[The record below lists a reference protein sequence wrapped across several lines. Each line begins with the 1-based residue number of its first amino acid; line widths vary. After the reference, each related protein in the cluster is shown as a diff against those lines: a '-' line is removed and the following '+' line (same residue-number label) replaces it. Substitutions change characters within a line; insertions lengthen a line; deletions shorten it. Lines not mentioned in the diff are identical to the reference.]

1 MVSSQYV
8 PSRQSNA
15 PQMLAGSG
23 HHPVYPPNRGPQ
35 NKAPGCALDGNDR
48 QSIGSRVLF
57 HIAHALRT
65 SSGHISSQILPPGN
79 EAFSSD
85 PCLWG
90 PHLPAVSLLL
100 KHTRYR
106 PAPRP
111 SHNVPRVATS
121 DTRRF
126 SGRPVFLAHP
136 VQSDTRSHCDTIAC
150 GRDIHILAR
159 AHLRRTLFQ
168 VLRLSVHCRV
178 SSL

>member
-1 MVSSQYV
+1 MTGSEQLHLVPCYPCGYTDDNAASCCDRCRVYSRGHMVSSQYV
-8 PSRQSNA
+8 PSSQSNA

-65 SSGHISSQILPPGN
+65 SNGHISSQILPPDN

-90 PHLPAVSLLL
+90 PHLPAVSLLR

-111 SHNVPRVATS
+111 
-121 DTRRF
+121 
-126 SGRPVFLAHP
+126 
-136 VQSDTRSHCDTIAC
+136 
-150 GRDIHILAR
+150 
-159 AHLRRTLFQ
+159 
-168 VLRLSVHCRV
+168 
-178 SSL
+178 